1 MAMPALGT
9 PELFEQVQAEE
20 RELVLD
26 AFTRDDAWRLGC
38 RMRRAAAEREMPIV
52 IGIVVGGQ
60 RLFSAAL
67 DGATLDN
74 EVWLERKMR
83 ATLHFQ
89 RSSLGVGE
97 QFRARGWTFEADS
110 RLDPREIAG
119 NGGVLPI
126 SVRGVGVVGAVGISG
141 LPQLDDHAF
150 VVEQLRAFLA
160 DAADGRAGGER
171 QSR

>member
-1 MAMPALGT
+1 MTMPALGT
-9 PELFEQVQAEE
+9 PELFAQVQEEE

-26 AFTRDDAWRLGC
+26 AFSRDDAWRLGS
-38 RMRRAAAEREMPIV
+38 RMRQAAAERGLPIV
-52 IGIVVGGQ
+52 IGVVVTGQ
-60 RLFSAAL
+60 RLFTAAL

-110 RLDPREIAG
+110 RLDPREVAG

-126 SVRGVGVVGAVGISG
+126 TVRGVGVVGAVGVSG
-141 LPQLDDHAF
+141 LPQLEDHAF
-150 VVEQLRAFLA
+150 VVEQLRAHLREL
-160 DAADGRAGGER
+160 G
-171 QSR
+171 